1 DTVGRSLRLL
11 RFWKS
16 LNGRLMGVDMLLLD
30 SKLNT
35 FKHLLSEGSL
45 YELSVFE
52 VTRIKPN
59 FCFSFVGFNY
69 DQLMVLANKNTDLQV
84 FDGLAKLLEENLLS
98 RNEEPEVLVATN
110 INPKLV
116 GGNTLPHRLFLNKTS
131 TTHLYLDNE
140 CVAGAS
146 YLQ

>member
-1 DTVGRSLRLL
+1 
-11 RFWKS
+11 
-16 LNGRLMGVDMLLLD
+16 
-30 SKLNT
+30 
-35 FKHLLSEGSL
+35 
-45 YELSVFE
+45 
-52 VTRIKPN
+52 
-59 FCFSFVGFNY
+59 
-69 DQLMVLANKNTDLQV
+69 

-146 YLQ
+146 YLQSKECSTSNPKKYVLSRKLSH